1 MSEHA
6 NLAQANPASM
16 LISTSGGVATGADA
30 AASVGGY
37 VLPDAASVNMD
48 AFNSHHGA

>member
-1 MSEHA
+1 M
-6 NLAQANPASM
+6 AQANPASM
-16 LISTSGGVATGADA
+16 LISTTGGTAAGANA

-37 VLPDAASVNMD
+37 VVPDAASVNMD